1 MLGIW
6 PSFVVLGR
14 FCLCSLAA
22 SGDCLRTRT
31 SSSEALSAARAL
43 TRYRQRKLWRSGEP
57 TLPNIDPHGSSPS
70 HASGLAIVRGTWQTL
85 PVVIG
90 LFTELDAPGGVQRAS
105 RHLAAVLA
113 EFASSRGMDCRLLSL
128 SDSRELHRMVLGG
141 REFVFTGC
149 DRSKGRLTAT
159 ALRAARRKPKLVL
172 AAHANLG
179 PVVQAM
185 RVVAPRFKSIICTHG
200 VEVWEPLSSLRRR
213 ALRHANL
220 VLAPSRDTAEQVA
233 TQQSVAR
240 EQIRVLPW
248 ALDPQF
254 EGLISA
260 GSHPILP
267 ENFPRGR
274 VILTVGR
281 WLATE
286 RYKGM
291 ETLITALPRLLM
303 QWPEVQLVLVGSGD
317 DRPWLEDFAEKNG
330 VHRHVHFLSGLNYA
344 EIAAC
349 YLACEVFALP
359 SRGEGFGLVYLEA
372 MACGKPVI
380 GGAHGGAPEIIQDS
394 VTGYL
399 VPHGD
404 AVQLATSLGALLA
417 DPAHAKQMGERGRA
431 RVQQEFRFNVFAKS
445 LKKIL
450 RDQCES

>member
-1 MLGIW
+1 
-6 PSFVVLGR
+6 VL
-14 FCLCSLAA
+14 
-22 SGDCLRTRT
+22 
-31 SSSEALSAARAL
+31 
-43 TRYRQRKLWRSGEP
+43 
-57 TLPNIDPHGSSPS
+57 
-70 HASGLAIVRGTWQTL
+70 
-85 PVVIG
+85 IG
-90 LFTELDAPGGVQRAS
+90 LFPELDAPGGVQRAG
-105 RHLAAVLA
+105 RHLAAVLT
-113 EFASSRGMDCRLLSL
+113 EFASSHGMDCRLLSL
-128 SDSRELHRMVLGG
+128 NDSRELHRMVLGG

-149 DRSKGRLTAT
+149 DGAKGRFTAT

-172 AAHANLG
+172 TAHPNLG

-185 RVVAPRFKSIICTHG
+185 RVLAPRMKSIICTHG
-200 VEVWEPLSSLRRR
+200 IDVWEPLSGLRRH

-233 TQQSVAR
+233 SQQGVAR
-240 EQIRVLPW
+240 ERIRVLPW

-260 GSHPILP
+260 GSHPALP

-291 ETLITALPRLLM
+291 DTLITALPRLLM
-303 QWPEVQLVLVGSGD
+303 GWPELQLVFVGTGD
-317 DRPWLEDFAEKNG
+317 DRAWLEDFAEKNG
-330 VHRHVHFLSGLNYA
+330 VQRHVHFLAGLSYS
-344 EIAAC
+344 ELAAC
-349 YLACEVFALP
+349 YCACEVFALP

-380 GGAHGGAPEIIQDS
+380 GGAHGGAPEIVQDG

-404 AVQLATSLGALLA
+404 PIQLATAIHTVLA
-417 DPAHAKQMGERGRA
+417 DPAHAREMGARGKA
-431 RVQQEFRFNVFAKS
+431 RVDYEFRFNVFAKS